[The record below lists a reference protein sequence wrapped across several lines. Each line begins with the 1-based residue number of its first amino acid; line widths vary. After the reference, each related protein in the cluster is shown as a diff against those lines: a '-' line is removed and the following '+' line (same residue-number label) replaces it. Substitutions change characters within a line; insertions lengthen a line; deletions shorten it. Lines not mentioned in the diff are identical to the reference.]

1 MRRHT
6 MIRDT
11 IAGIGAAAATL
22 VAASAAGGPPAL
34 DFKQVDINDDGRIA
48 PFEARRAGFS
58 DSRFEKL
65 DSDDDGVISRLEWQA
80 DVRVPADGDPAVD
93 PSRI

>member
-1 MRRHT
+1 MV
-6 MIRDT
+6 RDT
-11 IAGIGAAAATL
+11 IAGIGAVAATL
-22 VAASAAGGPPAL
+22 VAAPAAGAPPAL

-58 DSRFEKL
+58 DSRFERL
-65 DSDDDGVISRLEWQA
+65 DTDGDGVISRLEWRA
-80 DVRVPADGDPAVD
+80 DVRVPADGDPSAD